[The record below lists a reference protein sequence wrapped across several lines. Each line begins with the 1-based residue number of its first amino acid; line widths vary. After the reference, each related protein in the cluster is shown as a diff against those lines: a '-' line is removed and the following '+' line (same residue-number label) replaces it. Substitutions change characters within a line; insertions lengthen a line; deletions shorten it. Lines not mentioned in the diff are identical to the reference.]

1 VVRAKT
7 AKWFGGAQFK
17 LMNFNQKYVNFIDQ
31 IDFPRSL
38 PHGVEILDP
47 FKVAETYQLSKSFY
61 DKYYSDNNPR
71 LFLIGIN
78 PGRFGA
84 GVTGVP
90 FTDPVR
96 LEEKCGIS
104 NSLAKRQELSSVFVY
119 EVIEA
124 FGGVDAFFSNV
135 FFTSVSPLGFVK
147 GGVNLNY
154 YDIPEVRD
162 FLEPFMVKSLKQ
174 QIEIGAINKVAFSMG
189 KGQNFKYLI
198 FLNKKYQLFENIQ
211 PLPHPRWVMQY
222 RLRRK
227 QDFIDEYVNKI
238 RQAILH

>member
-1 VVRAKT
+1 MT
-7 AKWFGGAQFK
+7 FS
-17 LMNFNQKYVNFIDQ
+17 QKYFSFIDQ
-31 IDFPRSL
+31 IDFPNSL
-38 PHGVEILDP
+38 PHGVEILNP
-47 FKVAETYQLSKSFY
+47 FTIEKTYQLSQAFY
-61 DKYYSDNNPR
+61 DKFYSDKSPR

-90 FTDPVR
+90 FTDPIR
-96 LEEKCGIS
+96 LEEQCGIP
-104 NSLAKRQELSSVFVY
+104 NDLHKRQELSSVFVY

-124 FGGVDAFFSNV
+124 YGGAKRFFEDV

-147 GGVNLNY
+147 DGVNLNY

-162 FLEPFMVKSLKQ
+162 FLEPYMVKSLKQ
-174 QIEIGAINKVAFSMG
+174 QIEIGAIKKVAFSMG
-189 KGQNFKYLI
+189 KGQNIKYLKY
-198 FLNKKYQLFENIQ
+198 LNNKYALFEDIQ

-227 QDFIDEYVNKI
+227 LEFIDEYVDKI
-238 RQAILH
+238 SLALAK